1 MRKVLLTREIAL
13 ARLNAK
19 EYLNLMTR
27 MKSLIED
34 ATATALGMTDEE
46 FAEFSALVDKFYQR
60 IYFPEGNELTDSLN
74 DLEGQRDAVIT
85 YLFQSVRNGI
95 SLPIEEQAE
104 AAKAL
109 EKITSLYAGL
119 QRMPEQ
125 QETVAIAG
133 LLLKLDEEAAKAH
146 LATMNLTAIVAKL
159 KSLNDE
165 YAAQTKA
172 RTRAKGLNEVETVA
186 EMRAALDPMYQTL
199 TIIAQSKNVLEPTET
214 TAEFMAVLNE
224 TIKEVNQLYNKRMGK
239 EDKEDEETE
248 IPGTDPGTSENPGG
262 EQTPGGTEGENPDGE
277 GGEQTPPTEPDGDE
291 TEGPKPG
298 EDTDG
303 DGSPEVV

>member
-1 MRKVLLTREIAL
+1 MRTVVLVRDIWLGK
-13 ARLNAK
+13 LNAK

-85 YLFQSVRNGI
+85 FLFQSVRSGVN
-95 SLPIEEQAE
+95 LPIEEQSE

-109 EKITSLYAGL
+109 KNIIDLYDGL
-119 QRMPEQ
+119 QTMPEQ
-125 QETVAIAG
+125 QETVAITG

-172 RTRAKGLNEVETVA
+172 RTRAKGLNGVETVA
-186 EMRAALDPMYQTL
+186 EMRTALDPMYQTL

-224 TIKEVNQLYNKRMGK
+224 TIKEVSQLYNKRMGH

-248 IPGTDPGTSENPGG
+248 IPGTDPE
-262 EQTPGGTEGENPDGE
+262 TPGGTEGENPDGE

>member
-1 MRKVLLTREIAL
+1 MRKIVLTVEIAL
-13 ARLNAK
+13 SRLNAK

-27 MKSLIED
+27 LKSLIEE
-34 ATATALGMTDEE
+34 ATPTVLGITDEE
-46 FAEFSALVDKFYQR
+46 FGEFTAKVDEFYKR
-60 IYFPEGNELTDSLN
+60 IYFPAGNDLTEVLNEL
-74 DLEGQRDAVIT
+74 EQQRDALVT
-85 YLFQSVRNGI
+85 FLFQSVRSGA
-95 SLPIEEQAE
+95 SLPIEEQAA

-109 EKITSLYAGL
+109 MTIISAYTGL
-119 QRMPEQ
+119 QGMPAQ
-125 QETVAIAG
+125 QETVAING
-133 LLLKLDEEAAKAH
+133 LLMNLDTEEAKAH

-172 RTRAKGLNEVETVA
+172 RTRARGLSIPETTT

-248 IPGTDPGTSENPGG
+248 IPGTDPE
-262 EQTPGGTEGENPDGE
+262 TPGGTEGENPDGE

-303 DGSPEVV
+303 DGSPEMV